1 MQLRRRCSRQ
11 PERIMKLPLITASI
25 LAYTALTAAWLCFT
39 QLIP

>member
-1 MQLRRRCSRQ
+1 MQLRRRRSRQ

-25 LAYTALTAAWLCFT
+25 LAYIVLTAVWLCYT